1 MPLLDVNRSVLLVVD
16 LQGKLMEMVYRNNS
30 LKTVSIRL
38 LKLADLFNVPVLLTE
53 QYPRGLGRTHPE
65 VLEVFESLKAP
76 TKTLDKTAFGCG
88 GDPQFLPML
97 NSMRPG
103 LEPKDLQVV
112 VCGIEAHICVT
123 QTVLA
128 LRHWGYPVHLCWDA
142 VSARGEEYYRN
153 ALRRME
159 QAGAVLTNHES
170 VGFEWARDKNHAC
183 FKPMSNLFKDAL
195 PL

>member
-1 MPLLDVNRSVLLVVD
+1 MEMLDVDRSVLLVID
-16 LQGKLMEMVYRNNS
+16 LQGKLMEMVYRNNFITAVS
-30 LKTVSIRL
+30 LRL
-38 LKLADLFNVPVLLTE
+38 LKLAEMFSVPVLLTE

-65 VLEVFESLKAP
+65 VLAAYEALSTPKQY
-76 TKTLDKTAFGCG
+76 LDKTAFGCG
-88 GDPQFLPML
+88 GDLNFLPL
-97 NSMRPG
+97 LEGLRPG
-103 LEPKDLQVV
+103 VQAKDLQVV
-112 VCGIEAHICVT
+112 ACGIEAHICVA

-128 LRHWGYPVHLCWDA
+128 LRHRGYPVHLCWDA
-142 VSARGEEYYRN
+142 VSARGEEYYRH

-183 FKPMSNLFKDAL
+183 FKPMSNLFKEPL